1 MSSARSMIGVT
12 ISWYANR
19 VATSAA
25 ARSVARHSGRSRG
38 RMSRTP
44 RTALIGSERGMVFD
58 GSRSSR
64 NDRGDQGAARLVS
77 LARMP
82 SNPIAIVQLASLI
95 LAALA
100 LIMGAYLLIIG
111 KRPWREAKDER
122 VAPRVRLL
130 GLSYILVFGSA
141 MIQIVLEPRG
151 LEGELLGG
159 LMVLGGMIV
168 IVVVFLESRASRRS
182 ALGR

>member
-1 MSSARSMIGVT
+1 
-12 ISWYANR
+12 
-19 VATSAA
+19 
-25 ARSVARHSGRSRG
+25 
-38 RMSRTP
+38 
-44 RTALIGSERGMVFD
+44 
-58 GSRSSR
+58 
-64 NDRGDQGAARLVS
+64 
-77 LARMP
+77 MP

-95 LAALA
+95 LAGLA

-111 KRPWREAKDER
+111 KRPWREDKDER

-141 MIQIVLEPRG
+141 MIQIVLQPRG